1 MAINGRGSGEGFRC
15 RSEAEGNEV
24 SESNLRQSGAS
35 SVASNRLTLGALA
48 LVVAGLTQLPTGI
61 LRAGVPSDPAQNLEF
76 ALGANS
82 VAFRLGMALTD
93 VSLAFFVLGLIALYA
108 YLSRTRAER
117 LTFLG
122 LVMTVGFLVLFLPL
136 IGFVAY
142 MVPAIGVLAEQGQT
156 EMIQVMDQT
165 FAEPFI
171 LIPFLGNIL
180 WTVGCIPLGLAIWR
194 SGRLW
199 RWGGL
204 LFILFG
210 VIGIPAIFDVGVLQL
225 VASVLLGLA
234 QLTVGVAL
242 FRAVRGEAATST
254 AALESPL
261 ASG

>member
-1 MAINGRGSGEGFRC
+1 MQELPSGPG
-15 RSEAEGNEV
+15 
-24 SESNLRQSGAS
+24 
-35 SVASNRLTLGALA
+35 SVASNRLALGALA
-48 LVVAGLTQLPTGI
+48 LVVAGVTQLPTGI
-61 LRAGVPSDPAQNLEF
+61 LRAGVPSDPAHNLEF

-82 VAFRLGMALTD
+82 TAFRLGIALTD

-117 LTFLG
+117 LAFAG

-165 FAEPFI
+165 FQEPFI

-199 RWGGL
+199 KWSGL

-210 VIGIPAIFDVGVLQL
+210 VIGLPAIFDVGVLQ
-225 VASVLLGLA
+225 VIASVLLGLG
-234 QLTVGVAL
+234 QLTAGVSL
-242 FRAVRGEAATST
+242 FRAVRGAAPSPTT
-254 AALESPL
+254 AVGSPL

>member
-48 LVVAGLTQLPTGI
+48 LVVAGVTQLPTGI

-117 LTFLG
+117 LAFVG